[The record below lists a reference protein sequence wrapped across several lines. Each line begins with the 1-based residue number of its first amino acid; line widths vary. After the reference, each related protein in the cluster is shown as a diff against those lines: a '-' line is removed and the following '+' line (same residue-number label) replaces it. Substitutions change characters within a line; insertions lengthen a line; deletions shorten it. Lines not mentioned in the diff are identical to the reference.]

1 MPLYYDNMALSNKEI
16 RLFAA
21 TITAAGMIIGL
32 LFYNSPMAG
41 FLTVMALISLFPR
54 YRKSIIEKRKSELLI
69 QFRDM
74 LYSVSAAVSTGRNM
88 EQALEE
94 SISFWEG
101 TYNENDYIMQEL
113 KYMTGRIKNGNE
125 KDVEVLADFAARSG
139 LEDIGDFVSVYES
152 CRSTGGNLVNA
163 INRATTIIGDK
174 ITLEKELKTL
184 MAQKVFESRIVAGAP
199 FILTLMLRVV
209 SPEYLE
215 PMFETY
221 QGKIIITFALVL
233 MAGALMMMERIN
245 DIEI

>member
-41 FLTVMALISLFPR
+41 FLTVMGLISLFPR
-54 YRKSIIEKRKSELLI
+54 YRKSITEKRKSELLI

-152 CRSTGGNLVNA
+152 CICISISYCNCVSCNICFNIKSFRSSCCFCCCVLNVLW
-163 INRATTIIGDK
+163 K
-174 ITLEKELKTL
+174 IECP
-184 MAQKVFESRIVAGAP
+184 S
-199 FILTLMLRVV
+199 V
-209 SPEYLE
+209 S
-215 PMFETY
+215 T
-221 QGKIIITFALVL
+221 
-233 MAGALMMMERIN
+233 
-245 DIEI
+245 